1 MFCDSPVTGMFCKI
15 CQKYGKPPATARGAW
30 TSRGVTDWN
39 HATELLKLPNQSKWH
54 QDGVITSR
62 MAEQAQR
69 TGSATYY
76 LAKDRIPHTT
86 CFQDLIELQIENG
99 DEVLRLHS
107 EGPSNAQY
115 TSKFSQTEMIE
126 AISKWI
132 AAKLNES
139 LKSSSFFSI
148 LADECEDVST
158 QEELSICCRWVV
170 NGHAEE
176 HFMTILHITS
186 LTAEALA
193 TKLTNYLESTELEY
207 RKLIGQGY
215 DGAAPFSGKN
225 TGVQKRVCTLSG
237 HALYIHC
244 SCHRLQLASIQA
256 ADSIPWIHKMF
267 GVMANLW
274 KLFFYSP
281 KKAEK
286 LKELQSVLGL
296 PELKIVKPSSTRWL
310 SHERCM
316 KAIRKEL
323 PALILTLQ
331 DLYETSGDAEAFGIQ
346 KILSSF
352 GGVTAVILLGE
363 ISNLL
368 ASLNCF
374 MQKKAADFSR

>member
-39 HATELLKLPNQSKWH
+39 HATELLKLHNQSKWH
-54 QDGVITSR
+54 QDGVITST
-62 MAEQAQR
+62 MAEQAQH

-193 TKLTNYLESTELEY
+193 TK
-207 RKLIGQGY
+207 
-215 DGAAPFSGKN
+215 
-225 TGVQKRVCTLSG
+225 
-237 HALYIHC
+237 
-244 SCHRLQLASIQA
+244 
-256 ADSIPWIHKMF
+256 
-267 GVMANLW
+267 
-274 KLFFYSP
+274 
-281 KKAEK
+281 
-286 LKELQSVLGL
+286 
-296 PELKIVKPSSTRWL
+296 
-310 SHERCM
+310 
-316 KAIRKEL
+316 
-323 PALILTLQ
+323 
-331 DLYETSGDAEAFGIQ
+331 
-346 KILSSF
+346 
-352 GGVTAVILLGE
+352 
-363 ISNLL
+363 
-368 ASLNCF
+368 
-374 MQKKAADFSR
+374 